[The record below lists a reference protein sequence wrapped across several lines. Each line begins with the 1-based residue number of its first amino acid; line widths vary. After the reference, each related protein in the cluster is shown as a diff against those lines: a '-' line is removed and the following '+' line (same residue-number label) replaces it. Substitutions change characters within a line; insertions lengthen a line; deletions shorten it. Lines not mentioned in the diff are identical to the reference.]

1 MSGVLY
7 AATLA
12 TALGCGLVAG
22 VFFAF
27 SSFVMASLKRLPS
40 AQGIAAMQSIIIVAV
55 TPAFMTALF
64 GTAAACL
71 GLAGWALISMGGA
84 PLALVLIGCA
94 LYLVGVIGVTI
105 AGKVPLN
112 NRLAKLHPRDFD
124 AAGFWDGYVARW
136 TSWNHVRTVAALAA
150 AAVLTIA
157 LRV

>member
-40 AQGIAAMQSIIIVAV
+40 AQGIAAMQSINIV
-55 TPAFMTALF
+55 
-64 GTAAACL
+64 
-71 GLAGWALISMGGA
+71 AGWALISMGGA

-94 LYLVGVIGVTI
+94 LYLVGAIGVTI
-105 AGKVPLN
+105 AFNVPLN
-112 NRLAKLHPRDFD
+112 NRLEKLHSRDAG
-124 AAGFWDGYVARW
+124 AAGFWDQYLTRW
-136 TSWNHVRTVAALAA
+136 TAWNHVRTVAALAA
-150 AAVLTIA
+150 AATLTIA
-157 LRV
+157 LHV